1 MICKKLQRPS
11 IFIHFGNG
19 GESGMNGGSST
30 DLYTLSC
37 VEQIASGSC
46 YIRQGVQPD
55 AL

>member
-1 MICKKLQRPS
+1 MICKKLQRSS

-37 VEQIASGSC
+37 VEKIASGKLL
-46 YIRQGVQPD
+46 YKTGNP
-55 AL
+55 A